1 MGGEIDGGDG
11 GVILSHFFDHTNTLN
26 YGYSILN
33 IATNETTL
41 MHVAVRELKNRF
53 SEYLKYAQAG
63 EEIIVTTHGN
73 PVARLTRLAPN
84 LQVRASQPLDK
95 LAWVRRGQADKK
107 LGLPT
112 VQRIRLTEGVTL
124 SDLLLEDRA

>member
-1 MGGEIDGGDG
+1 
-11 GVILSHFFDHTNTLN
+11 
-26 YGYSILN
+26 
-33 IATNETTL
+33 

-73 PVARLTRLAPN
+73 PIARLTRLAPN
-84 LQVRASQPLDK
+84 LQLRTSQPLDK
-95 LAWVRRGQADKK
+95 LAWVRHGQGGKK
-107 LGLPT
+107 LGLPAA
-112 VQRIRLTEGVTL
+112 QRIRLTEGVSL

>member
-1 MGGEIDGGDG
+1 
-11 GVILSHFFDHTNTLN
+11 
-26 YGYSILN
+26 
-33 IATNETTL
+33 

-73 PVARLTRLAPN
+73 PVARLVRLAPN
-84 LQVRASQPLDK
+84 LQARPSQPLDK
-95 LAWVRRGQADKK
+95 LAWVRRGKAGKK
-107 LGLPT
+107 PGLSAE
-112 VQRIRLTEGVTL
+112 QRIRLTDGNSL

>member
-1 MGGEIDGGDG
+1 
-11 GVILSHFFDHTNTLN
+11 
-26 YGYSILN
+26 
-33 IATNETTL
+33 
-41 MHVAVRELKNRF
+41 MHVSIRELKNRF

-73 PVARLTRLAPN
+73 PVARLTQLVPN
-84 LQVRASQPLDK
+84 LQLHVSQPLDK
-95 LAWVRRGQADKK
+95 LAWVRRGQAGKK

-112 VQRIRLTEGVTL
+112 TQRIRLTEGVSL

>member
-1 MGGEIDGGDG
+1 
-11 GVILSHFFDHTNTLN
+11 
-26 YGYSILN
+26 
-33 IATNETTL
+33 

-84 LQVRASQPLDK
+84 LQLRASQPLDK
-95 LAWVRRGQADKK
+95 LAWVRRGQASKK
-107 LGLPT
+107 LGLPAA
-112 VQRIRLTEGVTL
+112 QRIRLAEGVSL